1 MNNTTKLTK
10 NEAAILKAF
19 PTFQFVRDNSL
30 EDLLADGFGRSTWT
44 WSFTDDAAGA
54 AGISLKA
61 VKGVISS
68 MVKKGLVT
76 CENDGPADERTIT
89 VTDAGLALVVAL
101 QEPEAPAEPEEAPAE
116 DGDEQPEVAASGTY
130 AVEWPESVARLF
142 FRALA
147 KDGTGY
153 IVEARGLTR
162 FTNNSQMLL
171 TITGDDDKAMVTS
184 ATLPLL
190 FADANEALK
199 QWRKTNDNYRRFLPL
214 TKATAG
220 PAFKA
225 EQDYLR
231 EFCRAVTG
239 VKASGTNP
247 DGYAAGLAYAKENAR

>member
-89 VTDAGLALVVAL
+89 VTDAGLGRVGKGCHRV
-101 QEPEAPAEPEEAPAE
+101 QMR
-116 DGDEQPEVAASGTY
+116 VAARVS
-130 AVEWPESVARLF
+130 PAR
-142 FRALA
+142 
-147 KDGTGY
+147 
-153 IVEARGLTR
+153 
-162 FTNNSQMLL
+162 
-171 TITGDDDKAMVTS
+171 
-184 ATLPLL
+184 
-190 FADANEALK
+190 
-199 QWRKTNDNYRRFLPL
+199 
-214 TKATAG
+214 
-220 PAFKA
+220 
-225 EQDYLR
+225 
-231 EFCRAVTG
+231 
-239 VKASGTNP
+239 
-247 DGYAAGLAYAKENAR
+247 